1 MRATKNKNLKGRK
14 RGINTFK
21 SKSKIYKALSSTCGF
36 TDRQI
41 GNLIGIN
48 LNCSS
53 KLLQERLNEFF
64 YYEKDYMTLNI
75 VEIIGEVLVKK
86 GLFKKNDDAV
96 SWILFA
102 VDINRKKVMPMWLT
116 ENNRIIDFALG
127 KMLDRKTKKYKNQID
142 TINSIS
148 NKVDFNPPKFDD
160 FDVSN
165 LDAPSE

>member
-1 MRATKNKNLKGRK
+1 MRAIKNKNFKGRTRK
-14 RGINTFK
+14 IETFK
-21 SKSKIYKALSSTCGF
+21 GKSKVYKTLSSTCGF

-41 GNLIGIN
+41 GNMIGITI
-48 LNCSS
+48 NCSR
-53 KLLQERLNEFF
+53 KLLTDRLNEFF
-64 YYEKDYMTLNI
+64 HYEKDYMTLNM
-75 VEIIGEVLVKK
+75 VEVIGEVLVKK
-86 GLFKKNDDAV
+86 GLFKKNDEAV

-127 KMLDRKTKKYKNQID
+127 KMVDRRIKKYRNQID
-142 TINSIS
+142 NINSIS